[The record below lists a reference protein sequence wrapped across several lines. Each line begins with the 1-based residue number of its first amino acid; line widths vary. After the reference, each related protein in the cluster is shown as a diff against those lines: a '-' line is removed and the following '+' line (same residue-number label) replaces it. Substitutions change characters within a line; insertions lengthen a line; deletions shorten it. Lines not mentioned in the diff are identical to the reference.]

1 MTEKAKEKKLT
12 PAQLKGI
19 EALLTTGKVTEAA
32 RAAGVA
38 PQTFYRWR
46 KQPHFRKA
54 LQEAEAQAVA
64 SLSAALAALGS
75 KAASALSD
83 ALDAK
88 DLRLRVRA
96 ADIVLGRLLQLREL
110 VELEERIERLEALAN
125 GEAIDE
131 AA

>member
-1 MTEKAKEKKLT
+1 MTENAKEKKLT

-46 KQPHFRKA
+46 RQPHFREA
-54 LQEAEAQAVA
+54 LREAETQAVA
-64 SLSAALAALGS
+64 SLSSALAVLGN
-75 KAASALSD
+75 KAAGALSD
-83 ALDAK
+83 ALDA
-88 DLRLRVRA
+88 DDVRLRVRA

-110 VELEERIERLEALAN
+110 VELEERIERLEALAH
-125 GEAIDE
+125 GEATNE
-131 AA
+131 TY